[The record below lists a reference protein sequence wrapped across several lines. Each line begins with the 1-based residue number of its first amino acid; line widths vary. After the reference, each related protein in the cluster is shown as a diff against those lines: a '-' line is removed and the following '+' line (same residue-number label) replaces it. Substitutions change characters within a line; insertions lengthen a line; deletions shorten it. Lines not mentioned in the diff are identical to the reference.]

1 MSASLASAS
10 GSPDGAAGLEAAA
23 AAVIAAQQALHTA
36 RRDLTA
42 AIWAAR
48 RAGEPVRR
56 IAERTGL
63 DIMTIRNIL
72 SVPPAKAPD
81 GRLDRPR

>member
-1 MSASLASAS
+1 
-10 GSPDGAAGLEAAA
+10 
-23 AAVIAAQQALHTA
+23 AQQALHTT

-72 SVPPAKAPD
+72 AVPPAKAPD
-81 GRLDRPR
+81 GRPDRPR